1 MLLVDT
7 SVWIDHLHRGEP
19 RLEKALGDME
29 VACHPM
35 VIGELALGTLR
46 DRASVLGLLA
56 DLPVVTV
63 ASHTEMLTL
72 VERHKLHGRG
82 LGVVDAHL
90 VASARLSPAVTIWTR
105 DKRLKAAASTASVPT
120 TSYR

>member
-7 SVWIDHLHRGEP
+7 SIWIDHLHRGEP

-29 VACHPM
+29 IVCHPM
-35 VIGELALGTLR
+35 VIGELALGTLK
-46 DRASVLGLLA
+46 DRTAVLGLLA

-63 ASHTEMLTL
+63 ASHIEMLTL
-72 VERHKLHGRG
+72 VERHELQGRG

-90 VASARLSPAVTIWTR
+90 VASARLSPDVTLWTR
-105 DKRLKAAASTASVPT
+105 DKRLKAAAATARVPT